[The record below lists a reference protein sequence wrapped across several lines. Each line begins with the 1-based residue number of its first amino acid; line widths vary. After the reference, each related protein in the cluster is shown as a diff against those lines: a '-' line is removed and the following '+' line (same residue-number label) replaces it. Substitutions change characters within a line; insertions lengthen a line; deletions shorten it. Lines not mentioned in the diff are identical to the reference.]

1 MELKVSYEK
10 HGVQSIHFSIDLDS
24 VYKTPKGELVY
35 SLDRVEM
42 EMRNM
47 WQLVIVVEL
56 IDGSTQ
62 QFISKEFRIRT
73 RPRLPP
79 KQPAGTCTMYIHR
92 HTVYIVVEFVKN
104 LFQV

>member
-1 MELKVSYEK
+1 MELRVSYEK

-62 QFISKEFRIRT
+62 QFTSKEFRIRT
-73 RPRLPP
+73 RPRPPP